1 VVSIFSATGI
11 LFGMAAGLLSDR
23 LGQRR
28 IAVAGLLLLAAGSA
42 LGALAESGLTLL
54 WTRFAEGMGYIVA
67 VVAAPSIIAQAAAPA
82 DRRLAIG
89 LWGGFMPAG
98 MGSMLIAAPFLQ
110 PSIGW
115 RGSWAVMAGL
125 TLIWAGIMAWAFR
138 EDAGRA
144 AASALPEHPWRN
156 MRITLKARG
165 PWLLALCFGCYTLPW
180 LALMVWLPTF
190 IVEQRGLPVRLAAWL
205 TVAAVLINLPGNI
218 LGGWLSHRQVARGL
232 VLAVAGAAIVTAGPL
247 IYLEILPD
255 AGRFAVCLLY
265 SFIVGVVP
273 AIVLG
278 AAPWFAPGPGQIA
291 TTNGL
296 IVQGS
301 HLGMLSGPPVAAAV
315 VGLFGGW
322 QGGAVVFA
330 ACGLGVLFF
339 AALIYREERRLAVL
353 QGSSDRGPA
362 K

>member
-1 VVSIFSATGI
+1 
-11 LFGMAAGLLSDR
+11 
-23 LGQRR
+23 
-28 IAVAGLLLLAAGSA
+28 
-42 LGALAESGLTLL
+42 
-54 WTRFAEGMGYIVA
+54 
-67 VVAAPSIIAQAAAPA
+67 
-82 DRRLAIG
+82 
-89 LWGGFMPAG
+89 
-98 MGSMLIAAPFLQ
+98 
-110 PSIGW
+110 
-115 RGSWAVMAGL
+115 
-125 TLIWAGIMAWAFR
+125 
-138 EDAGRA
+138 
-144 AASALPEHPWRN
+144 
-156 MRITLKARG
+156 
-165 PWLLALCFGCYTLPW
+165 
-180 LALMVWLPTF
+180 MVWLPTF